1 VWRLQSFTWILKEA
15 FSNSRGRQFPQK
27 LSGVD
32 WTGGSCNNKN
42 VWRLQLHM
50 DFPRSF
56 LQFQG
61 GGDTGV
67 NTANRHQQYNYDIMM
82 IMARFNLES

>member
-1 VWRLQSFTWILKEA
+1 MDLKEELSP
-15 FSNSRGRQFPQK
+15 FPGEEDFPQK

-42 VWRLQLHM
+42 VWRLHM

-67 NTANRHQQYNYDIMM
+67 NTANRHQQYNFDIMM
-82 IMARFNLES
+82 MMARFNLES

>member
-1 VWRLQSFTWILKEA
+1 MDLKEELSP
-15 FSNSRGRQFPQK
+15 FPGEEDFPQK

-42 VWRLQLHM
+42 VWRLHM

-61 GGDTGV
+61 GGDKWSTLSPL
-67 NTANRHQQYNYDIMM
+67 NTADRHQQYNFDIMM
-82 IMARFNLES
+82 MMARFNLES